1 MAKIISIETSTEVC
15 SVALGIDGQLISL
28 GQSEGGRNHASELGV
43 FVDEVLR
50 LNGLEP
56 CDLDAVALSGGPGS
70 YTGLRIGAALAKGLC
85 YGAGLPLIAVGS
97 LEALAH
103 SALQEYQAGI
113 LLIDDPSRALLVP
126 MIDARRMEVY
136 TQVYDLKLRALTEVE
151 AKIVDADSFGEYT
164 GQAREM
170 ILLGDGAAKCYDI
183 LRQANPDGVKL
194 AKIYSSARGMVSL
207 VQSKFLSG
215 DFVDVAYW
223 EPTYL
228 KDFMITT
235 SQKKLF

>member
-15 SVALGIDGQLISL
+15 SVALGVDGRLVSL
-28 GQSEGGRNHASELGV
+28 RQSEGGRNHASELGV

-50 LNGLEP
+50 LNDLEVE
-56 CDLDAVALSGGPGS
+56 DLDAVALSAGPGS
-70 YTGLRIGAALAKGLC
+70 YTGLRIGTALAKGLC
-85 YGAGLPLIAVGS
+85 YGGSLPLVAVGS

-103 SALQEYQAGI
+103 SAYQEYQAGI
-113 LLIDDPSRALLVP
+113 LLIEDPSSALLIP

-136 TQVYDLKLRALTEVE
+136 TQVYDLKLTALTDVN
-151 AKIVDADSFGEYT
+151 AKIIDGDSFSQYT
-164 GQAREM
+164 RQEREM
-170 ILLGDGAAKCYDI
+170 ILLGDGAAKCYD
-183 LRQANPDGVKL
+183 LLHQANPNVKV
-194 AKIYSSARGMVSL
+194 AKIYGSAGGMVTL
-207 VQSKFLSG
+207 AQEKFLAC

-235 SQKKLF
+235 TRKKLF

>member
-15 SVALGIDGQLISL
+15 SVALGVDGRLVSL
-28 GQSEGGRNHASELGV
+28 RQSEGGRNHASELGV

-50 LNGLEP
+50 LNDLEVE
-56 CDLDAVALSGGPGS
+56 DLDAVALSAGPGS
-70 YTGLRIGAALAKGLC
+70 YTGLRIGTALAKGLC
-85 YGAGLPLIAVGS
+85 YGGSLPLVAVGS

-103 SALQEYQAGI
+103 SAYQEYQAGI
-113 LLIDDPSRALLVP
+113 LLIEDPSSALLIP

-136 TQVYDLKLRALTEVE
+136 TQVYDLKLTALTDVN
-151 AKIVDADSFGEYT
+151 AKIIDGDSFSQYT
-164 GQAREM
+164 RQEREM
-170 ILLGDGAAKCYDI
+170 ILLGDGAAKCYD
-183 LRQANPDGVKL
+183 LLHQANPNVKV
-194 AKIYSSARGMVSL
+194 AKIYGSAGGMVTL
-207 VQSKFLSG
+207 AQEKFLAR

-235 SQKKLF
+235 TRKKLF